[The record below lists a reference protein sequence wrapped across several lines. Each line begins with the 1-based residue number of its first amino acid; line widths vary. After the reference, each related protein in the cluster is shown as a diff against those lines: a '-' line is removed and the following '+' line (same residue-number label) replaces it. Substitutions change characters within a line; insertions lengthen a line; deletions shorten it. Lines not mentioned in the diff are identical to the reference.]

1 MLIKFFYADVFCF
14 ELNLY
19 VCEKPLEN
27 CFCETDD
34 EETIG
39 KVLSLCVQ
47 AGADWLCLKPKA
59 SPYHNCSKV
68 LCAWKKGNAGG

>member
-39 KVLSLCVQ
+39 KVLSLRVQ
-47 AGADWLCLKPKA
+47 AGALA
-59 SPYHNCSKV
+59 VS
-68 LCAWKKGNAGG
+68 

>member
-1 MLIKFFYADVFCF
+1 MLMNFFYADVLCF

-19 VCEKPLEN
+19 VCGKPLEN
-27 CFCETDD
+27 CFCETHD
-34 EETIG
+34 EEIIG

-47 AGADWLCLKPKA
+47 FGSDWLCVKPKA

-68 LCAWKKGNAGG
+68 LCA